1 VRKFR
6 EKAETLF
13 DQGAG
18 LVIRFRFVVVLLS
31 IVGAVMLASN
41 IRNLQFDTSN
51 EGFLRT
57 DDPILTTYNEFRE
70 QFGRDDMLLLA
81 IHSDNIFSL
90 EFLERLRALHENIEN
105 EIPNINDM
113 ISLINARS
121 TRGEGDVLLVDDLL
135 SEFPETEEQLEKL
148 RSRVMSNPLYQN
160 QLISVD
166 GLYTTLVIESN
177 VYTET
182 GDDDLFSG
190 FEDSGGS
197 HDAVSDNGL
206 SSGKFISDSE
216 NSEFV
221 EAVYEVVREYQS
233 DDFQI
238 YIAGSPAV
246 MHSIK
251 LFMQSDVK
259 KFLRIAILVIGFCLL
274 VMFRRV
280 SGVILPLIVVAV
292 SVASTLGLMAFL
304 GVSFKLPTTILPSF
318 LLAVGVG
325 ASVHVLS
332 LTYQG
337 LRRGQQ
343 KDLAIRNAY
352 SHSGLAIVMT
362 SLTTAA
368 GLASF
373 SLAGVAPIADLG
385 IFSSIGVMISLWFT
399 LTLLPALLAIM
410 PLKIRDPER
419 VTLKNRVDRLLEFLA
434 DFSIDHHRTI
444 LIVTAA
450 LLVIA
455 LSAAVQVR
463 FSHQVLNWLP
473 EELHVRKST
482 EVIDQELKGSV
493 VLEVLLDTGVENG
506 LYDRDTLLVID
517 RLTGEMEKDFQDQK
531 VFLGKSIAVTTI
543 LKEIHQA
550 LHANNPDFYK
560 VPDNQRLIPQEFLLF
575 ENSGSDDLQDVVDSR
590 FQVAR
595 ITLKVP
601 WQDALLYRPFIN
613 EVQNRFEA
621 GFAGQRLAGGEPMS
635 VTVTGIMSIFG
646 RIISAAI
653 YSTAQSYIIALVI
666 ITILMV
672 MLIGDLKLG
681 LISMIPNLTPILC
694 VIGFMGLASIQ
705 FDMFTMLIAPIAIGL
720 AVDDTIHFMYNFKKY
735 FEKTGDVREAVHLTL
750 QTAGRAMLTTSVV
763 LSIGFFIFTLASMN
777 NLFFFGLLTGIAILL
792 ALAADLILAPALMA
806 FVIKEDHK
814 RETLNNLSTA
824 GG

>member
-1 VRKFR
+1 MRKIR
-6 EKAETLF
+6 EKMETLF
-13 DQGAG
+13 DRGTG
-18 LVIRFRFVVVLLS
+18 LIIKIRFAVLLFS
-31 IVGAVMLASN
+31 VILTLLLAVN

-51 EGFLRT
+51 EGFLRS
-57 DDPILTTYNEFRE
+57 DDPILATYNDFRE
-70 QFGRDDMLLLA
+70 QFGRDDMLILA
-81 IHSDNIFSL
+81 IHSKNIFSK
-90 EFLERLRALHENIEN
+90 EFLTRLKELHEALES
-105 EIPNINDM
+105 EIVNINDM
-113 ISLINARS
+113 ISMVNARS

-135 SEFPETEEQLEKL
+135 LNFPESEEQLLALESL
-148 RSRVMSNPLYQN
+148 VMNNPLYLN
-160 QLISVD
+160 QLISTN
-166 GLYTTLVIESN
+166 GLYTTIVIESS
-177 VYTET
+177 VYTAAGEV
-182 GDDDLFSG
+182 DLLSG
-190 FEDSGGS
+190 FDESSDDIGA
-197 HDAVSDNGL
+197 DSDNGL
-206 SSGKFISDSE
+206 SSGKFISDRE

-221 EAVYEVVREYQS
+221 EAVYEVVRNYHS

-238 YIAGSPAV
+238 YVAGSPAV

-259 KFLRIAILVIGFCLL
+259 KFMRIAILVIGVCLF
-274 VMFRRV
+274 VMFRRL

-292 SVASTLGLMAFL
+292 SVASTIGLMAFL

-332 LTYQG
+332 LTYQA
-337 LRRGQQ
+337 LRRGNQ
-343 KDLAIRNAY
+343 KNQSIRHAY

-373 SLAGVAPIADLG
+373 SFAGVAPIADLG
-385 IFSSIGVMISLWFT
+385 IFASIGVLFSLWYS
-399 LTLLPALLAIM
+399 LTLLPALLAII
-410 PLKIRDPER
+410 PLKKKDFDRAH
-419 VTLKNRVDRLLEFLA
+419 LKNRVDRLLEFIA
-434 DFSIDHHRTI
+434 DYSIDHHRKV
-444 LIVTAA
+444 LIVAA
-450 LLVIA
+450 IFLV
-455 LSAAVQVR
+455 AAVYGAAQVR

-473 EELHVRKST
+473 EDLNVRIST

-506 LYDRDTLLVID
+506 LYDRDTLLAID
-517 RLTGEMEKDFQDQK
+517 NLTQDMERDFANEK
-531 VFLGKSIAVTTI
+531 VFVGKSIAVTTI

-550 LHANNPDFYK
+550 LHGNDPDFYK
-560 VPDNQRLIPQEFLLF
+560 IPENERLIPQEFLLF

-590 FQVAR
+590 FQIAR

-601 WQDALLYRPFIN
+601 WQDALLYRSFIN
-613 EVQNRFEA
+613 QTMERFEA
-621 GFAGQRLAGGEPMS
+621 EFRGKSLAGGESMQ

-666 ITILMV
+666 ITFLMIV
-672 MLIGDLKLG
+672 LIGNLKLG
-681 LISMIPNLTPILC
+681 FVSMIPNLTPILC
-694 VIGFMGLASIQ
+694 IVGFMGLASIQ

-735 FEKTGDVREAVHLTL
+735 FELTGDVREAVHRTL

-777 NLFFFGLLTGIAILL
+777 NLFYFGLLTGIAILL
-792 ALAADLILAPALMA
+792 ALGADLILAPALMA
-806 FVIKEDHK
+806 LVVGRTKF
-814 RETLNNLSTA
+814 ETINGNIHIA
-824 GG
+824 GE

>member
-1 VRKFR
+1 MRRIR
-6 EKAETLF
+6 EKMEMLF
-13 DQGAG
+13 DAGAG
-18 LVIRFRFVVVLLS
+18 LIIRFRYLVLLLSVILAVVL
-31 IVGAVMLASN
+31 AVQ

-51 EGFLRT
+51 EGFLRS
-57 DDPILTTYNEFRE
+57 DDPILSTYNDFRE
-70 QFGRDDMLLLA
+70 QFGRDDMLILA
-81 IHSDNIFSL
+81 IHSDNIFTR
-90 EFLERLRALHENIEN
+90 EFLTRLRELHETLES
-105 EIPNINDM
+105 EIANINDM
-113 ISLINARS
+113 TSMFNARS

-135 SEFPETEEQLEKL
+135 RNFPETEEQLQALESL
-148 RSRVMSNPLYQN
+148 VMSNPLYQN
-160 QLISVD
+160 QLISAN
-166 GLYTTLVIESN
+166 GMYTTVVIESS
-177 VYTET
+177 VYTAIGEV
-182 GDDDLFSG
+182 DLLSG
-190 FEDSGGS
+190 FDEGS
-197 HDAVSDNGL
+197 EEPGADSDNGL
-206 SSGKFISDSE
+206 SSGKFISDQE

-238 YIAGSPAV
+238 YVAGSPAV

-259 KFLRIAILVIGFCLL
+259 KFMRVAILVIGICLF
-274 VMFRRV
+274 VMFRRF
-280 SGVILPLIVVAV
+280 SGVILPLVVVAV
-292 SVASTLGLMAFL
+292 SVASTIGLMAWL

-332 LTYQG
+332 LTYQA
-337 LRRGQQ
+337 LRRGNQ
-343 KDLAIRNAY
+343 KNESIRHAY

-373 SLAGVAPIADLG
+373 SFAGVAPIADLG
-385 IFSSIGVMISLWFT
+385 IFASIGVLFSLWYT
-399 LTLLPALLAIM
+399 LTLLPALLAII
-410 PLKIRDPER
+410 PLKEKER
-419 VTLKNRVDRLLEFLA
+419 NDANRKNRVDRLLEFLA
-434 DFSIDHHRTI
+434 DFSIDHHRKV
-444 LIVTAA
+444 LIAVAV

-455 LSAAVQVR
+455 IYGAVQVR

-473 EELHVRKST
+473 EDLNVRVST
-482 EVIDQELKGSV
+482 EIIDRELKGSV

-506 LYDRDTLLVID
+506 LYNRETLLAID
-517 RLTGEMEKDFQDQK
+517 RLTQDMERDFAGEQ
-531 VFLGKSIAVTTI
+531 VFVGKTIAVTTI

-550 LHANNPDFYK
+550 LHGNDPDFYK
-560 VPDNQRLIPQEFLLF
+560 VPENERLIPQEFLLF

-590 FQVAR
+590 FQIAR

-601 WQDALLYRPFIN
+601 WQDALLYRSFIN
-613 EVQNRFEA
+613 EALERFEA
-621 GFAGQRLAGGEPMS
+621 EFSNKSLSGGEPMQ

-666 ITILMV
+666 ITILMIL
-672 MLIGDLKLG
+672 LIGNLKLG
-681 LISMIPNLTPILC
+681 FVSMIPNLTPILC
-694 VIGFMGLASIQ
+694 IVGFMGLASIQ

-735 FEKTGDVREAVHLTL
+735 FELTGDVREAVHRTL

-792 ALAADLILAPALMA
+792 ALGADLILAPALMA
-806 FVIKEDHK
+806 LVVGRTGPE
-814 RETLNNLSTA
+814 RTA
-824 GG
+824 VNISSAGE

>member
-1 VRKFR
+1 MKSFR
-6 EKAETLF
+6 EKAETFF
-13 DQGAG
+13 DYGAA
-18 LVIRFRFVVVLLS
+18 LVIRFRFLVLLFS
-31 IVGAVMLASN
+31 ILCTALLASN
-41 IRNLQFDTSN
+41 IKDLQFDTSN
-51 EGFLRT
+51 EGFLRQ
-57 DDPILTTYNEFRE
+57 DDPILATYNSFRE

-81 IHSDNIFSL
+81 IHSDKIFSL
-90 EFLERLRALHENIEN
+90 EFLGRLKNLHDSIES
-105 EIPNINDM
+105 EIDNINDM
-113 ISLINARS
+113 NSMVNARS

-135 SEFPETEEQLEKL
+135 TDFPETEEQLEKL
-148 RSRVMSNPLYQN
+148 RSQVMSNPLYIN
-160 QLISVD
+160 QLISGN
-166 GLYTTLVIESN
+166 GLYTTIVIESD
-177 VYTET
+177 VYTSSEEE
-182 GDDDLFSG
+182 DLFAG
-190 FEDSGGS
+190 F
-197 HDAVSDNGL
+197 DAVEGSSGDEADNL
-206 SSGKFISDSE
+206 SSGKFISDQE

-221 EAVYEVVREYQS
+221 EAVYEIVKQHRS
-233 DDFQI
+233 DEFKV

-259 KFLRIAILVIGFCLL
+259 KFMRIAIIVIGICLFI
-274 VMFRRV
+274 MFRRV
-280 SGVILPLIVVAV
+280 SGVVLPLVIVAFSLV
-292 SVASTLGLMAFL
+292 STISLMAFL

-325 ASVHVLS
+325 ASVHILS

-337 LRRGQQ
+337 LRKGKQ
-343 KDLAIRNAY
+343 KELAIRDAY
-352 SHSGLAIVMT
+352 SHSGLAIAMT

-410 PLKIRDPER
+410 PLRIKKPQKG
-419 VTLKNRVDRLLEFLA
+419 VQKNRVDRLLEFLA
-434 DFSIDHHRTI
+434 DFSIDHHRSVLVVCAVI
-444 LIVTAA
+444 I
-450 LLVIA
+450 VIA
-455 LSAAVQVR
+455 VYGALQVR

-473 EELHVRKST
+473 EDLDVRIST
-482 EVIDQELKGSV
+482 EVIDRELKGSV
-493 VLEVLLDTGVENG
+493 VLEVLLDTGKENG
-506 LYDRDTLLVID
+506 LYDRDTLLAID
-517 RLTGEMEKDFQDQK
+517 RLTDEMEKDFQDQE
-531 VFLGKSIAVTTI
+531 VFVGKSIAVTTI

-550 LHANNPDFYK
+550 LHANDPDFYK

-601 WQDALLYRPFIN
+601 WQDAILYRSFIN
-613 EVQNRFEA
+613 EVEQRFEDE
-621 GFAGQRLAGGEPMS
+621 LAGKTLDDGQPMQI
-635 VTVTGIMSIFG
+635 TVTGIMSIFG

-653 YSTAQSYIIALVI
+653 FSTAQSYIIALAI
-666 ITILMV
+666 ITLLMV
-672 MLIGDLKLG
+672 TLIGNLKLG
-681 LISMIPNLTPILC
+681 FISMIPNLTPILC
-694 VIGFMGLASIQ
+694 IIGFMGIASIQ

-735 FEKTGDVREAVHLTL
+735 FEKTGDVREAVHHTL

-763 LSIGFFIFTLASMN
+763 LSIGFFIFTQASMN
-777 NLFFFGLLTGIAILL
+777 NLFNFGLLTGIAILL

-806 FVIKEDHK
+806 LVIGTTERTSD
-814 RETLNNLSTA
+814 LNNLPSE

>member
-1 VRKFR
+1 MRIFR
-6 EKAETLF
+6 EKTEIF
-13 DQGAG
+13 FEQGIG
-18 LVIRFRFVVVLLS
+18 LIIRFRFAVLLFS
-31 IVGAVMLASN
+31 MVCAVALASN

-57 DDPILTTYNEFRE
+57 DDPILTIYNDFRE

-81 IHSDNIFSL
+81 IHSDDIFSL
-90 EFLERLRALHENIEN
+90 EFLGRLKELHEHIEG

-135 SEFPETEEQLEKL
+135 ADFPETEEQLQALKV
-148 RSRVMSNPLYQN
+148 RVMSNPLYKN
-160 QLISVD
+160 QLISEN
-166 GLYTTLVIESN
+166 GLYTTVVIESD
-177 VYTET
+177 VYTSTE
-182 GDDDLFSG
+182 GEDLLSG
-190 FEDSGGS
+190 FDSDDTDGLE
-197 HDAVSDNGL
+197 AENL
-206 SSGKFISDSE
+206 SSGKFISDQE

-221 EAVYEVVREYQS
+221 EAVYGIAKQYHT
-233 DDFQI
+233 DDFRV

-259 KFLRIAILVIGFCLL
+259 KFMRIAIVIIGACLF

-280 SGVILPLIVVAV
+280 TGVILPLIVVAV
-292 SVASTLGLMAFL
+292 SVASTLGLMALL

-332 LTYQG
+332 LTYQAI
-337 LRRGQQ
+337 RRAQQ
-343 KDLAIRNAY
+343 KNQAICYAF

-385 IFSSIGVMISLWFT
+385 IFSSIGVLFSLWYT
-399 LTLLPALLAIM
+399 LTLLPAMLGIL
-410 PLKIRDPER
+410 PLKIKDPER
-419 VTLKNRVDRLLEFLA
+419 GAQKNRVDRLLEFLA
-434 DFSIDHHRTI
+434 DFSIDHHRSV
-444 LIVTAA
+444 LIVSAIIV
-450 LLVIA
+450 VIA
-455 LSAAVQVR
+455 LYGALQVR

-473 EELHVRKST
+473 EDLDVRVST
-482 EVIDQELKGSV
+482 EVIDRELKGSV
-493 VLEVLLDTGVENG
+493 VLEVLLDTGKENG
-506 LYDRDTLLVID
+506 LYDREILLTID
-517 RLTGEMEKDFQDQK
+517 RLTDEIEKEFRDQV
-531 VFLGKSIAVTTI
+531 VFVGKSIAVTTI

-550 LHANNPDFYK
+550 LHANDPEFYK

-601 WQDALLYRPFIN
+601 WQDAILYRSFIN
-613 EVQNRFEA
+613 DVEERFEA
-621 GFAGQRLAGGEPMS
+621 ELAGKSLDGGEPMQI
-635 VTVTGIMSIFG
+635 TVTGIMSIFG

-653 YSTAQSYIIALVI
+653 FSTAQSYIIALAI
-666 ITILMV
+666 ITMLMV
-672 MLIGDLKLG
+672 TLIGNLKLG
-681 LISMIPNLTPILC
+681 FISMIPNLTPILC
-694 VIGFMGLASIQ
+694 IIGFMGLASIQ

-735 FEKTGDVREAVHLTL
+735 FEKTGAVREAVHHTL

-763 LSIGFFIFTLASMN
+763 LSIGFFIFTQASMN
-777 NLFFFGLLTGIAILL
+777 NLFYFGLLTGMAILL

-806 FVIKEDHK
+806 LVIGRTVRIEDF
-814 RETLNNLSTA
+814 NNLSNQ